1 MAVTENPWRGV
12 IRWGGL
18 SLALAGGVLVAFLL
32 AVAVSGQTLPV
43 PAEDMLEDPAV
54 PTTLFTLAAVGE
66 LLLLPGILALAL
78 VLGRVDRSRVV
89 LATSLWV
96 VAVPLF
102 LASRALIISVSQLS
116 GSYQDATDSALRAGY
131 LAAAESAIE
140 AQNILATMGL
150 VLLSLAS
157 ILIGS
162 IMLEGG
168 FGRRLALL
176 VIAAGVVTLPAS
188 FIVVAGGPVVVPLL
202 GLVLGAAWQLVVG
215 VKLFRDRLG
224 PDAVGRTRPLSCG
237 DRASLTRA
245 RPSGEA
251 VSSDAT
257 HRVERGKRLGAA
269 WRADFQGAARPRQ
282 PGEGQRRARA
292 RR

>member
-1 MAVTENPWRGV
+1 MTVTENPWRGV

-131 LAAAESAIE
+131 LASAESAIE

-150 VLLSLAS
+150 VLLSLGS

-162 IMLEGG
+162 VMLEGA

-215 VKLFRDRLG
+215 VKLFRLG
-224 PDAVGRTRPLSCG
+224 SAPTPSAGRV
-237 DRASLTRA
+237 
-245 RPSGEA
+245 
-251 VSSDAT
+251 VSRVAT
-257 HRVERGKRLGAA
+257 GHH
-269 WRADFQGAARPRQ
+269 
-282 PGEGQRRARA
+282 
-292 RR
+292 